1 MWGRARRLHEHSYHW
16 IPYVT
21 EADQEPASKRSRSPS
36 RVFYGWW
43 VVAAGAGMQ
52 FLQAAFLGQ
61 AYGAYVVVL
70 NEQFGWSKTSLAAAS
85 SMREAES
92 GILGPIHGWMLD
104 KFGPRKVSATGMV
117 IMSIGFMLFS
127 QVQTLPQFYGAFL
140 VMSIG
145 GSMAGF
151 LTVTFAA
158 IHWFERR
165 RATAISLTS
174 IGFALG
180 GMAVPLTVL
189 MLEGIG
195 WRGTAFLS
203 GVVLLLVGLPLTMVM
218 RHHPEDMGL
227 LPDGDKP
234 HPRAQLVEPGDGEAP
249 VALPPQGSN
258 DFTLREAVRTPAF
271 WFISFGHGSAL
282 FVVSA
287 MSVHLVSHVRES
299 QGYTLGQASTVVFL
313 LTLIFMLGNLSGGF
327 LGDRVNKRVLLVT
340 CMILHCVGL
349 LILSHAV
356 NVWMVVAFAIIHGL
370 AWGWRGP
377 QMTAIRA
384 DYFGRSAFG
393 KIMGVSN
400 MIIIIGTILGPL
412 IAGFMY
418 DRTGDYRLG
427 FDILAGMALAGSV
440 FFLLAR
446 RPEKPLAI
454 SD

>member
-1 MWGRARRLHEHSYHW
+1 M
-16 IPYVT
+16 T
-21 EADQEPASKRSRSPS
+21 EAVQEEPSSRSRNHA

-43 VVAAGAGMQ
+43 IVAAGAGMQ
-52 FLQAAFLGQ
+52 FLQSAFLGQ

-70 NEQFGWSKTSLAAAS
+70 NEQFGWSKTALAAAS

-92 GILGPIHGWMLD
+92 GILGPLHGWMLD

-117 IMSIGFMLFS
+117 IMAIGFMLFS
-127 QVQTLPQFYGAFL
+127 QVQSLPQFYGAFL

-158 IHWFERR
+158 VHWFERR

-174 IGFALG
+174 TGFALG

-189 MLEGIG
+189 LLEGIG

-203 GVVLLLVGLPLTMVM
+203 GVIMLTVGLPLTMLL
-218 RHHPEDMGL
+218 RHHPQDMGL
-227 LPDGDKP
+227 LPDGDTP
-234 HPRAQLVEPGDGEAP
+234 EPRPVEVETGEH
-249 VALPPQGSN
+249 ALALSPQGSS
-258 DFTLREAVRTPAF
+258 DFTLREAMRTPAF
-271 WFISFGHGSAL
+271 WLISLGHGSAL
-282 FVVSA
+282 FVVSS
-287 MSVHLVSHVRES
+287 MSVHLVSHVRQS
-299 QGYTLGQASTVVFL
+299 QGYSLGEASTIVFL
-313 LTLIFMLGNLSGGF
+313 LTAVFMIGNLSGGF
-327 LGDRVNKRVLLVT
+327 LGDRVNKRVLLMT
-340 CMILHCVGL
+340 CMAMHCIGL
-349 LILSHAV
+349 LVLSHAV
-356 NVWMVVAFAIIHGL
+356 NLAMVLAFTVIHGL

-400 MIIIIGTILGPL
+400 MIIIIGTICGPL
-412 IAGFMY
+412 IAGVMY
-418 DRTGDYRLG
+418 DQTGNYRLG
-427 FDILAGMALAGSV
+427 FDILAGIALTGSI

-446 RPEKPLAI
+446 KPEKPVDLRVRAA
-454 SD
+454 